1 MSVLEYRLSK
11 DMIEIE
17 ENENKEYK
25 NCLNYILY

>member
-17 ENENKEYK
+17 ENENKENK